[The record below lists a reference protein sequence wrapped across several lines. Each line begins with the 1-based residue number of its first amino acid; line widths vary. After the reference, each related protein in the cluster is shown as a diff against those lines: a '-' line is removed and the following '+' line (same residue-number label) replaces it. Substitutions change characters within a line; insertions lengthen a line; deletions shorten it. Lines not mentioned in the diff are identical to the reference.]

1 MASIREQVGALEII
15 DRMRHEQTVIEENLN
30 LPQRRE
36 AVAQKIRAHYQSN
49 GIQVSQE
56 MIDEGVRR
64 FFDNRFTFEPP
75 KLNLGQR
82 ALLRMAFAYE
92 KALTVHKGRTIA
104 TFCFSAI
111 LACMIAVAPYFIDSV
126 MSIQYSEIARS
137 AKTLRED
144 TANNINRLDNLVA
157 NVDLTSAPAF
167 GAAYQR
173 IRDEYERIISE
184 SEASIPESFSESQ
197 GGLGGGQKKLEE
209 LENRYQFVG
218 ASARRFNHLL
228 DAYVGYRKAINTID
242 QKAITQVQN
251 NFPAIATLIAQID
264 SVTKAIDGD
273 LNPLQEIQ
281 SHMRTLSTNTQ
292 SILDA
297 LDTVNKF
304 NEEGVLASKEV
315 VQFISRFDGAFNLD
329 SNISAEK
336 AAQELTLL
344 YSFYKSEVELHISN
358 QPGVKT
364 GVVRTYS
371 ESGSPSSSTGTPYL
385 IVSSTSNK
393 LEIKTP
399 VYNAETEKIS
409 FVSTFGVSVTSK
421 AYEDVKQDKLDDG
434 FVDRSLMGSKPGN
447 SFDINYDNNR
457 VSPNRRLISAW

>member
-36 AVAQKIRAHYQSN
+36 AIAQKIRAHYQSN

-75 KLNLGQR
+75 KPNLVQK
-82 ALLRMAFAYE
+82 ALLRMAFTYE
-92 KALTVHKGRTIA
+92 RALTVNKGRTISIVL
-104 TFCFSAI
+104 FIII
-111 LACMIAVAPYFIDSV
+111 LAGMVAIAPYFIDGVLS
-126 MSIQYSEIARS
+126 MHYSEIARS

-144 TANNINRLDNLVA
+144 TANNVNRLDNLVA
-157 NVDLTSAPAF
+157 NVDLASAPAF
-167 GAAYQR
+167 EAAYQR

-197 GGLGGGQKKLEE
+197 GGLGGSQKKLEE

-218 ASARRFNHLL
+218 AAASRFNKLL
-228 DAYVGYRKAINTID
+228 DDYVGYRKTINSID
-242 QKAITQVQN
+242 QRTITQVQN

-264 SVTKAIDGD
+264 SATKASDTD
-273 LNPLQEIQ
+273 LNALQKIQ
-281 SHMRTLSTNTQ
+281 SDMRTLSTNTK

-304 NEEGVLASKEV
+304 NEEGVLSSKEV
-315 VQFISRFDGAFNLD
+315 VHFISRFDGAFNRD

-336 AAQELTLL
+336 AVQELTLL

-364 GVVRTYS
+364 GVVRSYS
-371 ESGSPSSSTGTPYL
+371 ESGSLSSSTGTPYL

-447 SFDINYDNNR
+447 SFDIDYDNNR